1 MELEPTATYLFLNLL
16 ISQLFRQAGQIV
28 WVNVCRFESSCSHLC
43 ISVWFDSIVF
53 LKTIKHSHNLSNI
66 SPCFCLFKTWNY
78 VPIDAYLSWIKY
90 SRSEKLLTLISF
102 RKKFHLRCVTRENCS
117 PFLVLLMNLYWS
129 ALIPN
134 FLALKMS
141 GYAPVEHVLPV
152 LPWSVP
158 FLCKPF
164 CSFFCSQ
171 LWRHYNTRWAY
182 LHSP

>member
-102 RKKFHLRCVTRENCS
+102 RKKFHLRCVTRENCG
-117 PFLVLLMNLYWS
+117 PFLVLLVNVYWS
-129 ALIPN
+129 ALISN

-152 LPWSVP
+152 LP
-158 FLCKPF
+158 
-164 CSFFCSQ
+164 
-171 LWRHYNTRWAY
+171 
-182 LHSP
+182 